1 MNDAQASV
9 AAHQMAAQRWGA
21 RKPIRMAQELVE
33 RAAELPEIERRQLID
48 ALLTRRVEDG
58 QP

>member
-1 MNDAQASV
+1 V

-21 RKPIRMAQELVE
+21 RKPIRMAQELAE